1 MTETKGTENTKN
13 IDLVAGK
20 VISEIINNHEDVNAF
35 DVVRNLLKRVKEKE
49 TTQDPD
55 VFIGYNFY
63 TIPRDLH
70 YLDKYFGKESKFYKE
85 ILRGSNTKG
94 EINPKSGLVFECK
107 VHIPEITGIL
117 PYPDINKIIGAMSRE
132 PEKIVETARKDY
144 EKQRPKRLAEGFPE
158 ILKLSMFPS
167 FYYYADSGAPAFGHY
182 CKVKFSDAMPTKGVG
197 IYLGSLKDSFLNG

>member
-85 ILRGSNTKG
+85 ILLERCLES
-94 EINPKSGLVFECK
+94 
-107 VHIPEITGIL
+107 
-117 PYPDINKIIGAMSRE
+117 
-132 PEKIVETARKDY
+132 
-144 EKQRPKRLAEGFPE
+144 QKR
-158 ILKLSMFPS
+158 
-167 FYYYADSGAPAFGHY
+167 
-182 CKVKFSDAMPTKGVG
+182 
-197 IYLGSLKDSFLNG
+197 